1 MASAIESLVFFA
13 VANFKGGRYI
23 RITSIFAVGV
33 LETYLSVEA
42 IMPQNSATNIQQK
55 TLCTTNIQQKNTSG
69 EPCSASGSSFVH
81 VQLSR
86 DHAVS

>member
-1 MASAIESLVFFA
+1 MLLSLSYFFA

-23 RITSIFAVGV
+23 RITSIFAMGV

-55 TLCTTNIQQKNTSG
+55 MVSTTNLQQKYTSG
-69 EPCSASGSSFVH
+69 ELCSASGSSFVH
-81 VQLSR
+81 VQLLV
-86 DHAVS
+86 DHSAS

>member
-23 RITSIFAVGV
+23 RITSIFAMGV

-42 IMPQNSATNIQQK
+42 IIPQNLVIKWQTK
-55 TLCTTNIQQKNTSG
+55 YTFE
-69 EPCSASGSSFVH
+69 EP
-81 VQLSR
+81 
-86 DHAVS
+86 